1 MVTSILQRILQWFSE
16 SHRWQHLL
24 GGILIGL
31 GADDLYCAVYAGI
44 GIAAALEL
52 KDYLWGGRP
61 DWVDFLLTLAGVAIG
76 YSLRLWLLTLLGW

>member
-1 MVTSILQRILQWFSE
+1 MVNSIISWLLD
-16 SHRWQHLL
+16 SHRYQHLL

-31 GADDLYCAVYAGI
+31 GADDLYCAAYAGI
-44 GIAAALEL
+44 GIAGALEL

-76 YSLRLWLLTLLGW
+76 YTLRLWLLTLLGW